1 MTEKEQALFDKLQKE
16 GWFLG
21 EEKPEILASFDLSR
35 ERVTPPD
42 WYVSLN
48 KKKKKK
54 ENTIPQSEGLA
65 LCDGVALI
73 YLLSASIS
81 VSFRIT

>member
-21 EEKPEILASFDLSR
+21 EEKPDILASFDLSH

-48 KKKKKK
+48 KKKKS
-54 ENTIPQSEGLA
+54 TISKTL
-65 LCDGVALI
+65 
-73 YLLSASIS
+73 
-81 VSFRIT
+81 